1 RMMSPFIPHICEELW
16 ASGLGEGYASLA
28 EWPVAD
34 ESLIDLKA
42 EKAEDLLERTLND
55 VQEIVNVTGTKPAK
69 ITLYTTPRWK
79 KEMLRLAVAAAAGGK
94 LDMGALMK
102 EAMANPAIAEH
113 KKDAPKYAQKLAK
126 AAHSLSAE
134 ALGLDEYETLTREK
148 EYLAGAFG
156 VLVEVYSAEEP
167 GADPKGK
174 SRQAEPGRPA
184 IYIE

>member
-1 RMMSPFIPHICEELW
+1 M
-16 ASGLGEGYASLA
+16 A

-34 ESLIDLKA
+34 ESLIDEQA
-42 EKAEDLLERTLND
+42 EGAEELLERTLND
-55 VQEIVNVTGTKPAK
+55 VQEIVNVTKATPVK
-69 ITLYTTPRWK
+69 ITLYTTPQWK

-102 EAMANPAIAEH
+102 EAMASPAIAAH

-134 ALGLDEYETLTREK
+134 ALGLDEFETLTREK
-148 EYLAGAFG
+148 EYLAASMG
-156 VLVEVYSAEEP
+156 VAVEVYSAEEP

-174 SRQAEPGRPA
+174 SKQAEPGRPA

>member
-1 RMMSPFIPHICEELW
+1 
-16 ASGLGEGYASLA
+16 
-28 EWPVAD
+28 
-34 ESLIDLKA
+34 
-42 EKAEDLLERTLND
+42 
-55 VQEIVNVTGTKPAK
+55 
-69 ITLYTTPRWK
+69 
-79 KEMLRLAVAAAAGGK
+79 
-94 LDMGALMK
+94 MGALMK